1 MSYPVRNTLIIAAVW
16 AFFLGL
22 GYYYVFGVQRA
33 AERKLAAEVAIKQDR
48 VNDLQAL
55 QSDKTRLELEYARL
69 EELHS
74 GKKGVLASHETP
86 GETYDYIHR
95 ELNRIGSSLQ
105 VNLTVDKTDEFS
117 SMQRRH
123 YEVFGTGRFHE
134 LYHLIWFFEN
144 GPLFYN
150 IQSLKV
156 QRQDQSSQDQRALKG
171 EVQFSL
177 RVCGYNRPDG
187 PEIIGI
193 SREDGGLQPVAELVT
208 NRIARVSAEPIKPEA
223 MRQDEF
229 KTAEKSSRER
239 MPGSASAAPANSA
252 GLPDVASGSTL
263 LAVTANSALIKDGR
277 GKIVRVRAG
286 DRIHLGQVREI
297 NAKTGQVVFEQAD
310 SGRPTQITLS
320 TQKN

>member
-1 MSYPVRNTLIIAAVW
+1 MSYPIRNTLIIAAVW

-33 AERKLAAEVAIKQDR
+33 AGRKLAAEVEIKKDR
-48 VNDLQAL
+48 VHDLQAL
-55 QSDKTRLELEYARL
+55 QSDKTRLEQEYVRL

-74 GKKGVLASHETP
+74 GKKGELASHETP

-95 ELNRIGSSLQ
+95 ELSRIGSSLE
-105 VNLTVDKTDEFS
+105 VNLTLDKTDEFS
-117 SMQRRH
+117 SMQRRQ

-134 LYHLIWFFEN
+134 LYHLIWFLEN

-156 QRQDQSSQDQRALKG
+156 QRQDQNSQDLRALKG

-177 RVCGYNRPDG
+177 RVCGYNRPGG

-193 SREDGGLQPVAELVT
+193 SRKDGGLQPVAKLVT
-208 NRIARVSAEPIKPEA
+208 NRIARVAAEPAKSEA
-223 MRQDEF
+223 RRQEEY
-229 KTAEKSSRER
+229 KTAEKSGRER
-239 MPGSASAAPANSA
+239 LPSSALTPPANSA
-252 GLPDVASGSTL
+252 GLPDIASGSSV
-263 LAVTANSALIKDGR
+263 LAVTANSALIKDSR
-277 GKIVRVRAG
+277 GKIVRVRPG
-286 DRIHLGQVREI
+286 DRVHLGHVSEI
-297 NAKTGQVVFEQAD
+297 NAETGQVVFDLAE
-310 SGRPTQITLS
+310 SGRPTRLTLS

>member
-86 GETYDYIHR
+86 GETYDYINR
-95 ELNRIGSSLQ
+95 ELSRIGSSLE
-105 VNLTVDKTDEFS
+105 VNLTLDKTDEFS

-123 YEVFGTGRFHE
+123 YEVYGTGRFHE

-156 QRQDQSSQDQRALKG
+156 QRQDQPSQDKRALKG

-208 NRIARVSAEPIKPEA
+208 NRIARVSVETQKSET

-229 KTAEKSSRER
+229 KTAEKSGRER
-239 MPGSASAAPANSA
+239 MPVSALTTPATTG
-252 GLPDVASGSTL
+252 GLPDIASGTSV
-263 LAVTANSALIKDGR
+263 LAVTANSALIKDSR
-277 GKIVRVRAG
+277 GKIVRVRIG
-286 DRIHLGQVREI
+286 DRVHLGQVSEI
-297 NAKTGQVVFEQAD
+297 NAKTGQVVFDLAE
-310 SGRPTQITLS
+310 SGRPSRITLS

>member
-1 MSYPVRNTLIIAAVW
+1 MSYPVRNTLNIAAVW

-33 AERKLAAEVAIKQDR
+33 AEKKLAAEVEVKQDR

-55 QSDKTRLELEYARL
+55 QSDKTRLEQEYARL

-95 ELNRIGSSLQ
+95 ELSRIGSSLE
-105 VNLTVDKTDEFS
+105 VNLTLNKTDEFS
-117 SMQRRH
+117 SMQRRQ

-134 LYHLIWFFEN
+134 LYHLIWFLEN

-156 QRQDQSSQDQRALKG
+156 QRQDQASQDKRAMKG

-177 RVCGYNRPDG
+177 QVCGYNRPDG

-208 NRIARVSAEPIKPEA
+208 NRIARVAAEPVKSEP
-223 MRQDEF
+223 MRQDEY
-229 KTAEKSSRER
+229 KTADKSGRER
-239 MPGSASAAPANSA
+239 SSSSAVTPPANSA
-252 GLPDVASGSTL
+252 GLPDIASGSSV
-263 LAVTANSALIKDGR
+263 LAVTANSALIKDSR
-277 GKIVRVRAG
+277 GKIIRVRTG
-286 DRIHLGQVREI
+286 DRVHSGQVSEI
-297 NAKTGQVVFEQAD
+297 NAKTGQVVFDLAE
-310 SGRPTQITLS
+310 SGRPTRLTLS

>member
-33 AERKLAAEVAIKQDR
+33 AERKLAAEVEIKKER

-55 QSDKTRLELEYARL
+55 QSDKTRLEQEYARL

-95 ELNRIGSSLQ
+95 ELIRIGSSLE
-105 VNLTVDKTDEFS
+105 VNLTLEKTDDFAS
-117 SMQRRH
+117 LQRRQ
-123 YEVFGTGRFHE
+123 YEVFGKGRFHE

-156 QRQDQSSQDQRALKG
+156 QRQDQASQNQRALKG

-177 RVCGYNRPDG
+177 RVCGYNRPGG
-187 PEIIGI
+187 PEINGI

-208 NRIARVSAEPIKPEA
+208 NRIIRMTAEPAKSEP
-223 MRQDEF
+223 MRREEY
-229 KTAEKSSRER
+229 KTAENAGRER
-239 MPGSASAAPANSA
+239 LPSRAPTAPVNTA
-252 GLPDVASGSTL
+252 GLPDIASGSSV
-263 LAVTANSALIKDGR
+263 LAVTANSALIKDSRGR
-277 GKIVRVRAG
+277 IVRVRAG
-286 DRIHLGQVREI
+286 DRVHLGQVLEI
-297 NAKTGQVVFEQAD
+297 NAKTGQVVFELAD
-310 SGRPTQITLS
+310 SGRPTLITLS